1 MAACSQDE
9 VVEKPGGDTGAV
21 PAVMNVTLPEAGAEW
36 SRHTVDNS
44 TDSWTTKS
52 FSMGDKIGVFATGGL
67 VDSNGESQ
75 WILNEHMDYDQ
86 ATGSTNYR
94 FRNDALLINTSLMG
108 GKVGKYV
115 YFPYCEDMP
124 LPYTQEYT
132 WRDGSD
138 NEYYAGD
145 KKQTPADMT
154 THPGMYLRVRGTDY
168 KDRPIDRC
176 VDYMYINN
184 ISLTNGALGGGFYHG
199 FSEMIIV
206 RGEGFD
212 ECPDEYVDEI
222 TVVLNSGFTRMRLNA
237 FRENATGN
245 FSFRPQNYFWPAD
258 EADKGITQEE
268 AKRWKAWKGADY
280 VDIDQYTGETVFRDA
295 WYVIL
300 PTAHSYSYPS
310 VTYIEIHNNEGKIQ
324 KVTNFDLYVNPNTGV
339 ADKQMRPGY
348 RYAVEV
354 MMVEGNATVR
364 PHSITDWNEGLNG
377 ENDITDVRE
386 AGINGYEDFRQW
398 LPLYNQFVMYINDR
412 SWERPTKPEHITG
425 NENYQKLA
433 QYGDYDLNNG
443 TWRFYINDKIEIPA
457 GDAVFINELQDILE
471 GASQFANIPV
481 KNLKGTL
488 IGTIKGKGELRYL
501 DFDNLY
507 VKPATNGY
515 YSGTAG
521 ALVNHLD
528 GGKLHRCNVNNGTVV
543 GSDAGTVGML
553 CGTVSGTATITD
565 CKVSG
570 AVIGTAWG
578 NPVYTEGL
586 FGSVGG
592 TPTYSNI
599 DASGLIVKSN

>member
-9 VVEKPGGDTGAV
+9 VVEIPGGDTGGAV
-21 PAVMNVTLPEAGAEW
+21 PAVMNVTLPDAEAEW

-52 FSMGDKIGVFATGGL
+52 FSMGDKIGLFSTGGL

-124 LPYTQEYT
+124 LPVPGLCVTNQTTGDET
-132 WRDGSD
+132 
-138 NEYYAGD
+138 YYGEGKSNAS
-145 KKQTPADMT
+145 QMT
-154 THPGMYLRVRGTDY
+154 THPGMYLRVSGTDY

-199 FSEMIIV
+199 FTEMIIV

-222 TVVLNSGFTRMRLNA
+222 TVVLNNGYTRMRLNA

-268 AKRWKAWKGADY
+268 AKRWKAWKGVEY
-280 VDIDQYTGETVFRDA
+280 VDVDKFTGESVFRDA

-310 VTYIEIHNNEGKIQ
+310 VTYIEIYNNEGKMQ
-324 KVTNFDLYVNPNTGV
+324 KVTNFDLYVDPKTGV
-339 ADKQMRPGY
+339 ADKLMRPGY

-354 MMVEGNATVR
+354 MMVEGDATVR

-386 AGINGYEDFRQW
+386 AGINDYEDFSQW
-398 LPLYNQFVMYINDR
+398 QRLYNHFVTNINSG
-412 SWERPTKPEHITG
+412 SWERPKKTEDITG
-425 NENYQKLA
+425 NEDYKKLA

-457 GDAVFINELQDILE
+457 GAPVFINELQDILE

-488 IGTIKGKGELRYL
+488 IGAITDKGELRYL

-507 VKPATNGY
+507 VKLVTNGN
-515 YSGTAG
+515 GTAG
-521 ALVNHLD
+521 ALVNHLN
-528 GGKLHRCNVNNGTVV
+528 GGKLRRCNVNNGTVV

-553 CGTVSGTATITD
+553 CGTVSGAATITD

-578 NPVYTEGL
+578 NAVYPEGL